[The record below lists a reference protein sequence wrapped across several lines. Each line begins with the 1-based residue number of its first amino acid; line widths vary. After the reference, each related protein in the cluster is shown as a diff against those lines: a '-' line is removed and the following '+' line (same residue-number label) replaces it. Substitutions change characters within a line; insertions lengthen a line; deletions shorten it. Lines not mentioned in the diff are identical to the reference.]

1 MEKNKSFSI
10 IGPSQ
15 VALVVKNL
23 PANAGDIRDKGSNPG
38 SGRSPEGGHSN
49 PPQYSCLENLMDR
62 GAWWATVHK
71 VAKSWTR
78 LMQLSRQYY
87 C

>member
-1 MEKNKSFSI
+1 MKDYTTKVNK
-10 IGPSQ
+10 
-15 VALVVKNL
+15 AKYNAEVKKESPESYFL

-38 SGRSPEGGHSN
+38 SGGHGN
-49 PPQYSCLENLMDR
+49 PPQHSCLENLMDR

-78 LMQLSRQYY
+78 LKQLSRQYY